1 MSRPNDAAGFTL
13 IELLVVIAIIA
24 ILAAML
30 MPALTSATDRSRV
43 TQCRS
48 NLTNIGMALKMYY
61 NDQGDWPPALRALHD
76 AEFVTDRSILVCTK
90 TGAPYCYARPDADTP
105 TESFIVSCCA
115 PGTPEGQCPHS
126 YRTSFVALR
135 KGGEIVE
142 VRGTSPDQPPAV
154 P

>member
-1 MSRPNDAAGFTL
+1 MAHHAARRGFTL

-61 NDQGDWPPALRALHD
+61 NDQGDWPPALRALHE
-76 AEFVTDRSILVCTK
+76 AEFVTDRTILQCTK
-90 TGAPYCYARPDADTP
+90 TGGLYWYARPTPDTA
-105 TESFIVSCCA
+105 TESLIVACCA
-115 PGTPEGQCPHS
+115 PTIAEGERPHN
-126 YRTSFVALR
+126 YRNSFVALK
-135 KGGEIVE
+135 KGGEILE
-142 VRGTSPDQPPAV
+142 LRGPTP
-154 P
+154 

>member
-1 MSRPNDAAGFTL
+1 MSPRVARRGFTL

-48 NLTNIGMALKMYY
+48 NLMHIGMALKMYY
-61 NDQGDWPPALRALHD
+61 NDQGHWPPNLQALND

-90 TGAPYCYARPDADTP
+90 TGTHYFYDCPDAAGLN
-105 TESFIVSCCA
+105 ERLIVSCCA
-115 PGTPEGQCPHS
+115 PSTPEGHRPHS
-126 YRTSFVALR
+126 YRNSFVALK
-135 KGGEIVE
+135 KGGEVLEI
-142 VRGTSPDQPPAV
+142 RGAAPR
-154 P
+154 